1 MSAESVRVLLIEDN
15 PGDAK
20 LVEIALVQ
28 SRNPSF
34 QVRTVATMASALELL
49 AASHLDTLL
58 VDLSLPDCS
67 QRDAIPR
74 ITSAAPQ
81 VPIVVLTGLDDEEF
95 SRELVKLGAQ
105 DYLVKGQFDG
115 RLLARALCY
124 AIERKR
130 TQRELA
136 TARDEALEAS
146 EHKSS
151 FLAAM
156 SHEIRTPMNAIIGMT
171 EMLLTT
177 ELDAEQREFAA
188 TVNSSGKA
196 LLTIINDILD
206 LSKVSAGKLTLHDA
220 EFSPAIAVEG
230 AIELFTGRVHASD
243 VRLIS
248 LLDGDVP
255 TKLFGDA
262 GRLRQVLINL
272 VGNAVKFTERGEI
285 VVEVRKEEETHDE
298 VKLNFSVS
306 DTGPGIPAAAVE
318 HLFDAFYQVDSLAVR
333 RQSGTGLG
341 LSIAAQIIE
350 LMGGK
355 ISVESVVGKGSSFRF
370 DARFRK
376 LPGGLETD
384 TLAHADFS
392 GKRVLI
398 VDPDVSAAQWMRRQ
412 ICAWGLQC
420 DTAHTQAEV
429 LTILNNASTNAERAD
444 FAVIDLDSS
453 ELNGMDIGQ
462 TIHKNQDWQAT
473 RLIAMLKA
481 GGRPDNAALKAAG
494 FHSWTSK
501 PFRQSP
507 FFNLLADPSSKF
519 REAPSAAIE
528 LPQLAPATIVR
539 SKSDPNKGVRENRRI
554 LVVEDMEVNQRII
567 IKMLGRFGYQA
578 DVVSNGVGALEALRA
593 APYDLILMDCQM
605 PEMDGYDATRAIR
618 RLFPGQHQII
628 IGLTASA
635 LSGDRE
641 RCLEAGMDDYLSK
654 PVSMNLLET
663 TLEEWFKP
671 EQQQQS
677 DTTGSTGKPILAAS
691 PPPNDTAIDMPTM
704 SKLEEIGDTGN
715 FVSELIEVF
724 LADLASRIAT
734 INLQLEQDDK
744 RGMSASA
751 HAIKGSCGHFGAK
764 RLMEL
769 CAAIEAQVRRGQA
782 ESMELG
788 VKATVAEAV
797 RVREALLAYQRAK
810 SERASNLEQG
820 GSNPESIIN

>member
-1 MSAESVRVLLIEDN
+1 MSTEPVRVLLIEDN
-15 PGDAK
+15 PGDAR
-20 LVEIALVQ
+20 LVEAALAK

-34 QVRTVATMASALELL
+34 QVQTAETMASALELL
-49 AASHLDTLL
+49 GASHFDALL
-58 VDLSLPDCS
+58 VDLGLPDCS
-67 QRDAIPR
+67 QHDAIPR

-81 VPIVVLTGLDDEEF
+81 VPIVVLSGLDDEQF

-115 RLLARALCY
+115 RLLARALSY

-136 TARDEALEAS
+136 AARDQALEAS
-146 EHKSS
+146 KHKSS

-177 ELDAEQREFAA
+177 ELDAEQREFAD
-188 TVNSSGKA
+188 TVNEGSQA

-220 EFSPAIAVEG
+220 EFSPAKSVEG
-230 AIELFTGRVHASD
+230 VIEMFTGRVRPLD
-243 VRLIS
+243 VRLVS
-248 LLDGDVP
+248 LVDGGVP
-255 TKLFGDA
+255 TMLIGDA

-285 VVEVRKEEETHDE
+285 VVEVRKVEEIDDE
-298 VKLNFSVS
+298 VKLNFAVS

-318 HLFDAFYQVDSLAVR
+318 HLFDAFYQSDSEAVR

-341 LSIAAQIIE
+341 LFIAAQIVE
-350 LMGGK
+350 LMEGK
-355 ISVESVVGKGSSFRF
+355 ISVESVLGKGSSFRF

-376 LPGGLETD
+376 LAGGLETEMH
-384 TLAHADFS
+384 AHAGFS

-398 VDPDVSAAQWMRRQ
+398 VDPDVSAAQWMCRQ
-412 ICAWGLQC
+412 IRAWGLQC
-420 DTAHTQAEV
+420 ATAHTQAEV
-429 LTILNNASTNAERAD
+429 LAILNKTSTNAQRAD

-453 ELNGMDIGQ
+453 ELNGLEISKA
-462 TIHKNQDWQAT
+462 IHQNPDWQST
-473 RLIAMLKA
+473 RLIATLNS
-481 GGRPDNAALKAAG
+481 GRRPDIAALKAAG

-519 REAPSAAIE
+519 PEAPSAAIE
-528 LPQLAPATIVR
+528 SPRSATATIVR
-539 SKSDPNKGVRENRRI
+539 PQSDSNKVVQKNRRI
-554 LVVEDMEVNQRII
+554 LVVEDLEVNQRII
-567 IKMLGRFGYQA
+567 IKMLGRLGYQA
-578 DVVSNGVGALEALRA
+578 DLAWNGVEAIDALRA

-618 RLFPGQHQII
+618 RMFPGRRPVI

-635 LSGDRE
+635 ISGDRE

-654 PVSMNLLET
+654 PIMMNLLET
-663 TLEEWFKP
+663 MLEERFKP
-671 EQQQQS
+671 EQQL
-677 DTTGSTGKPILAAS
+677 TPATCAPIIAAS
-691 PPPNDTAIDMPTM
+691 PLPTDSAIDEPTM
-704 SKLEEIGDTGN
+704 SKLEEIGDAGSN
-715 FVSELIEVF
+715 FVSELTEVF
-724 LADLASRIAT
+724 LGDLVSRIDA
-734 INLQLEQDDK
+734 INLQLKQDDK

-751 HAIKGSCGHFGAK
+751 HAIKGSCGHFGSK

-769 CAAIEAQVRRGQA
+769 CAAIEAQVRDGLS
-782 ESMELG
+782 ESMESS
-788 VKATVAEAV
+788 VKAMIAEAV
-797 RVREALLAYQRAK
+797 RVREALLEYQRAK
-810 SERASNLEQG
+810 SERAYNLEPG
-820 GSNPESIIN
+820 TAKVESILN